1 VNDKPA
7 AQTARAKAVND
18 TQVEAEKVAFDQAS
32 SLGLDR
38 KIVKNADITIEVNS
52 PVETQR
58 KVSLIAGNRGGFVV
72 TSESKQRESA
82 DPNNREMDIS
92 LVIRIPSAQFESSL
106 EEIRSLGSR
115 TLQNK
120 QSGEDV
126 TEEFIDLEARIK
138 TQKALEDQ
146 FLQIMKQASKVE
158 DALEVQRQIAE
169 VRTEIEKLEG
179 RKRFLENRSSLS
191 TIKINLQSPRPIIAS
206 TSGFGQTLKD
216 SVSDSVAVAT
226 GIVIFVIRFTIIMIP
241 VFFLLLLPG
250 GILVRYLIRR
260 AKRLQL
266 ARKLETVPE
275 S

>member
-1 VNDKPA
+1 
-7 AQTARAKAVND
+7 
-18 TQVEAEKVAFDQAS
+18 
-32 SLGLDR
+32 
-38 KIVKNADITIEVNS
+38 
-52 PVETQR
+52 
-58 KVSLIAGNRGGFVV
+58 VSLIAGNRGGFVV